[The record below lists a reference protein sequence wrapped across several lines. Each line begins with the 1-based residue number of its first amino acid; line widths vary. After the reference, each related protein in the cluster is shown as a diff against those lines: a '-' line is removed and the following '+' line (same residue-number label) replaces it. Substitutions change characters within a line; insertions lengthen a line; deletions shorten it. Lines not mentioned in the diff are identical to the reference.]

1 MAKATEPESETEIK
15 ASTPA
20 RLLEGVLESARGRA
34 SRRVAKLRAQHP
46 GEGPRQLGQRLVNAA
61 AFRAG
66 IIGAATGALSLVSM
80 PVGLPAGVALTLA
93 GEAELLLAL
102 LDLYGV
108 ESGGTQGKARLYA
121 LWAGA
126 GVADA
131 AKSAGLRLGA
141 NAVGRILA
149 SSLPARLLAKLNPL
163 LVKAILRRLGMGWVP
178 RALKL
183 WPVIGA
189 PIGFAI
195 DRATLKALGSAALN
209 TLDELPPPEPQPEA
223 KPRRRKTP
231 SPSSKR
237 SARAHAPV
245 VRRRSKKTE

>member
-1 MAKATEPESETEIK
+1 MAKATGPETPQTK
-15 ASTPA
+15 TSTPA
-20 RLLEGVLESARGRA
+20 RLLEGVLEGARSRA
-34 SRRVAKLRAQHP
+34 ARRVAKLRAQHP
-46 GEGPRQLGQRLVNAA
+46 GEGSRQLGQRLVNAS

-66 IIGAATGALSLVSM
+66 VIGAATGALSLVSL
-80 PVGLPAGVALTLA
+80 PIGLPAGVALTLA

-102 LDLYGV
+102 LEIYGV
-108 ESGGTQGKARLYA
+108 ESAGPQGKARLYA

-149 SSLPARLLAKLNPL
+149 GSLPARLLAKLNPL

-183 WPVIGA
+183 WPVLGA

-195 DRATLKALGSAALN
+195 DRAALKALGGAVLT
-209 TLDELPPPEPQPEA
+209 TLDALPAPDSTPEKA
-223 KPRRRKTP
+223 PRRRRTA
-231 SPSSKR
+231 SAGSKR

-245 VRRRSKKTE
+245 VRPRSKKAD